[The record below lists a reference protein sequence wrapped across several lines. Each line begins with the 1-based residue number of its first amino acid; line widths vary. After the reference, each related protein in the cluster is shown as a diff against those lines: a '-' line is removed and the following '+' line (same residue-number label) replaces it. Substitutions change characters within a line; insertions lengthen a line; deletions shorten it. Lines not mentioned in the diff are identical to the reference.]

1 MITNTETPK
10 ETDTIVVWFSCGAAS
25 AVAAYKTIQKYGD
38 ICDIR
43 IVNNPIAEEHPDNRR
58 FLRDVEEWLQIYIE
72 ECRSKKYPNQSCV
85 EVWGDRKFMCGVEG
99 APCTGELKKKVRQA
113 WENSNRHD
121 WLVLGFTA
129 EEKHRY
135 DRFKLTERDNILPIL
150 IEDRITKSECYQI
163 LVNEGIKLPASYTL
177 GYPNANCIGC
187 VKASSVT
194 YWNHV
199 RKVHPRVFKQRAEQS
214 REIGAKLVR
223 VQGERIYLDEL
234 SPDAKG
240 RPMKDLDFECGIFCM
255 EQPMRAVEEDVECEL

>member
-1 MITNTETPK
+1 MKPQ

-58 FLRDVEEWLQIYIE
+58 FLRDVEEWLQVHIE
-72 ECRSKKYPNQSCV
+72 ECRSSKYPNQSCV
-85 EVWGDRKFMCGVEG
+85 EVWEKRNFMSGVAG
-99 APCTGELKKKVRQA
+99 APCTLELKKKPRQE
-113 WENSNRHD
+113 WEAKNRHD

-129 EEKHRY
+129 EEQHRY
-135 DRFKLTERDNILPIL
+135 DRFKLTERENILPIL

-163 LVNEGIKLPASYTL
+163 LIEAGIRLPEIYTKLA
-177 GYPNANCIGC
+177 YPNANCLGC

-199 RKVHPRVFKQRAEQS
+199 REMNPDVFKERAEQS
-214 REIGAKLVR
+214 RRIGAKLVR
-223 VQGERIYLDEL
+223 VNGERIYLDEL
-234 SPDAKG
+234 CPYAKG
-240 RPMKDLDFECGIFCM
+240 KPMKDLDFECGIFCM
-255 EQPMRAVEEDVECEL
+255 EQPMEPAICDS